1 MADDR
6 NLTERG
12 IDNSLQG
19 KGSDLKGKIKD
30 AVGGLTGDSKLQGEG
45 KMDQLKGKVQDA
57 VGKAQRKLDE
67 RRVDDRNP

>member
-12 IDNSLQG
+12 IDHSLQG

-30 AVGGLTGDSKLQGEG
+30 AVGGLTGDSRLQGEG
-45 KMDQLKGKVQDA
+45 KMDQLKGKVKDA
-57 VGKAQRKLDE
+57 IGKAERKVDE
-67 RRVDDRNP
+67 RRMGDRNR